1 MRRRDFIMLLGGAA
15 ASPLPG
21 IAAWAQQKQPLRR
34 LGVLMSLA
42 ADDKESQSRLA
53 IFARALTG
61 LGWSEGRNLRIDI
74 RWGDDNAERTRS
86 VAAELMTLAPDVLL
100 ASGSAAAQALQKAT
114 RTAPIVFVQV
124 AEPLGVVQNLAR
136 PGGNITG
143 FASIEHGMSATWLE
157 LLKEI
162 SPGVSRV
169 LVVRDPTSGAGTG
182 QFAAIQ
188 PAAARLG
195 VELRAAGVRDSAEI
209 AQAIEAIAREGGGL
223 IVTTSTRASAHRDL
237 MVALAAKHRLP
248 AVYPFRHYAA
258 AGGLISYGAD
268 YGDQYRTA
276 AGYVDRVLKGERP
289 AEMPVR
295 APEKYE
301 TVINM
306 RTARTLGFAV
316 PASVLR
322 RADELIQ

>member
-1 MRRRDFIMLLGGAA
+1 
-15 ASPLPG
+15 
-21 IAAWAQQKQPLRR
+21 
-34 LGVLMSLA
+34 
-42 ADDKESQSRLA
+42 
-53 IFARALTG
+53 
-61 LGWSEGRNLRIDI
+61 
-74 RWGDDNAERTRS
+74 
-86 VAAELMTLAPDVLL
+86 
-100 ASGSAAAQALQKAT
+100 
-114 RTAPIVFVQV
+114 
-124 AEPLGVVQNLAR
+124 
-136 PGGNITG
+136 
-143 FASIEHGMSATWLE
+143 MSATWLE

-162 SPGVSRV
+162 SPGVARV

-195 VELRAAGVRDSAEI
+195 VELRAAGVRDPAEI

-258 AGGLISYGAD
+258 AGGLIGYGAD

-306 RTARTLGFAV
+306 KTARTLGFAV

-322 RADELIQ
+322 RADELIE